1 LSASFDWGVEA
12 LTFAQFSTLMVKSSK
27 LKKRRGSLVGGYT
40 GKILEIDLST
50 GKIGTVSI
58 EEEDQ
63 KKFIG
68 GSGLAA
74 KIFFDSFDPLVNPL
88 TPENPLILMT
98 GPLVGTQFPGTSRFA
113 VCGKSPLTGI
123 WGEGTC
129 GGNFGPELKFAG
141 IDGILFKGAS
151 PKPVYLFIE
160 EDEIELKDA
169 GDLWGMDNYSLTDLL
184 KERHG
189 KEKRLKVLS
198 IGLAGENRVKFA
210 AICNDKGD
218 FIGRTGMGALM
229 GSKRLKAIVVG
240 GRGKVTIAFP
250 EEYDGLRKSFI
261 TKSRDAMVAQS
272 FRSMGT
278 DAGMDLGM
286 MTGDVPIKNWTIG
299 EALELSANLGG
310 PAMTEKYLTRN
321 HACAFCPIAC
331 KRIIKVDD
339 GPFKTEEGPGP
350 EYETCCTFGTLI
362 MNDNLAGVIK
372 ANEWCNRYGMD
383 TISCGATIAFAMEAF
398 EKGLINKR
406 DTGGIDLRWGNIT
419 GVIELLHKIAHQEGI
434 GAVLSEGVRE
444 AAKKLGRSADEFAI
458 EVKGLEAPMHDPRG
472 FHGMGLAYMTSIR
485 GACHLMHLALG
496 VEQGMTIY
504 TEAGFQENYIG
515 QTSEGK
521 AEMIKLCEDLGLP
534 CNSLVICE
542 FVAWTLSANELAEMV
557 RVTTGFDFTLKDL
570 LACGERTWLLKRGL
584 GNMMK
589 VSAKDDRLPKR
600 ILTPVKEGAA
610 AGSVPDAKKLL
621 SEYYEIRGLD
631 QDGKPKKEVL
641 IKAGLADLARKLHG

>member
-1 LSASFDWGVEA
+1 
-12 LTFAQFSTLMVKSSK
+12 
-27 LKKRRGSLVGGYT
+27 VGGYT
-40 GKILEIDLST
+40 GKIFEVDLSN
-50 GKIGTVSI
+50 GKIGTLSVK
-58 EEEDQ
+58 EEDRR
-63 KKFIG
+63 KFLG

-74 KIFFDSFDPLVNPL
+74 KIFFDAFDPKIDPL
-88 TPENPLILMT
+88 SPENPLILMT

-141 IDGILFKGAS
+141 IDGMVFEGAS
-151 PKPVYLFIE
+151 PSPVYLSIE
-160 EDEIELKDA
+160 DDEIELKGA
-169 GDLWGMDNYSLTDLL
+169 GDLWGMDNYKVTDFL
-184 KERHG
+184 KQRHG
-189 KEKRLKVLS
+189 KEKNPKVLS
-198 IGLAGENRVKFA
+198 IGPSGENLVKFA

-229 GSKRLKAIVVG
+229 GSKRLKAIVV
-240 GRGKVTIAFP
+240 RGTQKMKVSHQ
-250 EEYDGLRKSFI
+250 EQYDALRKSLVN
-261 TKSRDAMVAQS
+261 KSRDAMVAQS

-299 EALELSANLGG
+299 EDLQLSANLGG

-321 HACAFCPIAC
+321 HACTFCPIAC
-331 KRIIKVDD
+331 KRIVRVEE
-339 GPFKTEEGPGP
+339 GRFRTEEGPGP

-362 MNDNLAGVIK
+362 MNDDLAGVIK

-398 EKGLINKR
+398 EKGLITRR
-406 DTGGIDLRWGNIT
+406 DTEGIDLTWGNIA
-419 GVIELLHKIAHQEGI
+419 GVIELLHKIARKEGI
-434 GAVLSEGVRE
+434 GAVLSEGSRE
-444 AAKKLGRSADEFAI
+444 AARRLGKGAEEFTV

-485 GACHLMHLALG
+485 GACHLMHFALG
-496 VEQGMTIY
+496 VEQGITTY
-504 TEAGFQENYIG
+504 TDAGFEENYIG

-584 GNMMK
+584 GNMMG
-589 VSAKDDRLPKR
+589 VHAKDDRLPQR
-600 ILTPVKEGAA
+600 ILTPLKEGSA
-610 AGSVPDAKKLL
+610 AGSVPDVEKLL
-621 SEYYEIRGLD
+621 REYYEIRGLD
-631 QDGKPKKEVL
+631 GDGKLKKEVL
-641 IKAGLADLARKLHG
+641 VKTGLEDLAKKLFRS